1 MEEEK
6 GLIRKYKRQQRFV
19 QFVFMMFVAL
29 SISMQ
34 VTAQNNRRIK
44 GSVISGTDGM
54 PLIGVNVVQKGTT
67 NGTVTDLDG
76 NFELTAPENCLL
88 EGAVQKVG

>member
-44 GSVISGTDGM
+44 GSVISGTDYIIIIHNASRYHT
-54 PLIGVNVVQKGTT
+54 LH
-67 NGTVTDLDG
+67 
-76 NFELTAPENCLL
+76 
-88 EGAVQKVG
+88 